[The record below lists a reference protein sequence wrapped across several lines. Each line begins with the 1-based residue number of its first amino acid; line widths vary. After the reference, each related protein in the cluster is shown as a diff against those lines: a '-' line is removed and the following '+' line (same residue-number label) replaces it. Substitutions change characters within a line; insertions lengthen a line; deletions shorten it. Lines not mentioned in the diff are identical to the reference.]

1 MSMESVIASPSA
13 PGITQPGSP
22 LVDLSPDDHAIP
34 SYLDVHY
41 WWAYVH
47 PNAVRVFERQ
57 WLASAILWGNY
68 ARLRDA
74 ALIDL
79 GARLSGRTLQVAC
92 VYGDLTARLCRRVA
106 AGGGQLDIVDVLAV
120 QLNNLRRKLPA
131 DAPARMLKMDSS
143 DLKLADATYDRA
155 IMFFLLHEQPESYRK
170 RTISELLRVVKPGGQ
185 IVIVDYARPRWWNP
199 IRYVLSPVLAALEP
213 FAHDLWRDDI
223 TAWMPKPWS
232 DRPLDR
238 ASFFGGLYQKIVI
251 TR

>member
-1 MSMESVIASPSA
+1 MESVIASPSA
-13 PGITQPGSP
+13 PRVAQPGSP
-22 LVDLSPDDHAIP
+22 LVDLSSDDHAIP

-79 GARLSGRTLQVAC
+79 GTRLSGRTLQVAC
-92 VYGDLTARLCRRVA
+92 VYGDLTTRLCRRVA
-106 AGGGQLDIVDVLAV
+106 AGGGQLDIVDVLPV
-120 QLNNLRRKLPA
+120 QLNNLRKKLPA

-143 DLKLADATYDRA
+143 DLRLPDATYDRA
-155 IMFFLLHEQPESYRK
+155 IMFFLLHEQPESYRR

-199 IRYVLSPVLAALEP
+199 IRYVLGPVLAALEP

-223 TAWMPKPWS
+223 TAWMPKPWCE
-232 DRPLDR
+232 RPFDHT
-238 ASFFGGLYQKIVI
+238 SIFGGVYQKIVI

>member
-1 MSMESVIASPSA
+1 MESVIASPSA
-13 PGITQPGSP
+13 PVVAQPGSP
-22 LVDLSPDDHAIP
+22 LVDLSSDDHAIP

-79 GARLSGRTLQVAC
+79 GTRLSGRTLQVAC
-92 VYGDLTARLCRRVA
+92 VYGDLTTRLCRRVA
-106 AGGGQLDIVDVLAV
+106 AGGGQLDIVDVLPV
-120 QLNNLRRKLPA
+120 QLNNLRKKLPA

-143 DLKLADATYDRA
+143 DLRLPDATYDRA
-155 IMFFLLHEQPESYRK
+155 IMFFLLHEQPESYRR

-199 IRYVLSPVLAALEP
+199 IRYVLGPVLAALEP

-232 DRPLDR
+232 ERPFDHT
-238 ASFFGGLYQKIVI
+238 SIFGGVYQKIVI